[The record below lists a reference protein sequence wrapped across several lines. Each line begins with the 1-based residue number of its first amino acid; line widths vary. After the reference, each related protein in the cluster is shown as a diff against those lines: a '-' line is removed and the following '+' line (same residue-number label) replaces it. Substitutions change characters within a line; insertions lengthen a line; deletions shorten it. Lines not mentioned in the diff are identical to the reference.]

1 MIVYIVNDKLKKLL
15 LVKDIKERSMIVQ
28 IVNDKLKKIL
38 LVKDIKERSMIV
50 YIVNAEKNIACQ
62 GCSIKIYDCLARRR
76 ILFVCGK
83 TPAGSGTSSI
93 LDKNIGF

>member
-1 MIVYIVNDKLKKLL
+1 MPKKKL

-50 YIVNAEKNIACQ
+50 
-62 GCSIKIYDCLARRR
+62 
-76 ILFVCGK
+76 
-83 TPAGSGTSSI
+83 
-93 LDKNIGF
+93 